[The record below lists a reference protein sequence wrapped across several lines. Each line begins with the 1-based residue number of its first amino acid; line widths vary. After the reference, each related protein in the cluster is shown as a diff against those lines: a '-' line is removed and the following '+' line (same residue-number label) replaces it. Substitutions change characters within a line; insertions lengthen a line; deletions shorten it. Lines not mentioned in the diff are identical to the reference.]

1 MAFNREELRRTFA
14 LANEFKEG
22 DLGVGGTRDDSVRA
36 SARAA
41 LGAVTLG
48 ELTANALVEDGVSE
62 ALDASLDRRLA
73 SEISSLTVGGL
84 KHVLLGGGTAE
95 WVRRYRDGLSSE

>member
-1 MAFNREELRRTFA
+1 MASNRQELLRTFA

-22 DLGVGGTRDDSVRA
+22 DLGVGGTRDDAVRA

-48 ELTANALVEDGVSE
+48 ELSAKALVEDGVSE
-62 ALDASLDRRLA
+62 ALDATPDRRLA
-73 SEISSLTVGGL
+73 AEISGLTVGGL
-84 KHVLLGGGTAE
+84 KNVLVGRGGAE
-95 WVRRYRDGLSSE
+95 WVRHYGDG